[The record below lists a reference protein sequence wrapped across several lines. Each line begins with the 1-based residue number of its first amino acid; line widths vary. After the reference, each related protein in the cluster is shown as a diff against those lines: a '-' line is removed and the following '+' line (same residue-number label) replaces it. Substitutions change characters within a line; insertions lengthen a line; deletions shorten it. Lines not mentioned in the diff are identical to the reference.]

1 MFYAQTIHRKKNTH
15 MLQSHK
21 NVRNFPKKKHKHTR
35 SGKKSGITY
44 GWKKQNVNHWDICY
58 TNSVPRIIF
67 LPRQVYFRQ
76 FVYCIVQVCIQQPA
90 TQSSNEKQT
99 PSILIENVNRAKIHW
114 QNQRPPE
121 KRSMSLV
128 NTNVVTKVSHCVIYC
143 CYCKP
148 MWWLIMY

>member
-1 MFYAQTIHRKKNTH
+1 MYRLKEYFWYWKFQIISRGKRDAEQVTVFPQILFYNWTCSMHKQFTEKRTH
-15 MLQSHK
+15 ICCSHIK
-21 NVRNFPKKKHKHTR
+21 MWEISQKKHKHTR

-114 QNQRPPE
+114 
-121 KRSMSLV
+121 V
-128 NTNVVTKVSHCVIYC
+128 N
-143 CYCKP
+143 
-148 MWWLIMY
+148 L